1 MREEAENVRVGVLL
15 TSVAE
20 KNTCVVITE
29 DGHRVDL
36 VTGKDESTKSFSFD
50 MVVTDDNITGLYSDF
65 VQPLVQSVLE
75 GYNGALLIHGASTE
89 KTKAL
94 IDQNIIK
101 QILISLLN
109 GKAQEKD
116 DSFVAL
122 SFIQFYPD
130 GTTVDVLGSN
140 RENLKPV
147 THPIIGRSVRSN
159 QKDYKIAGG
168 VSEVCVS
175 SSEEAYNLYETCRD
189 RVRSSPGGLSCRCSA
204 VLSVAVEWRVQSE
217 VCRSRLQLFSL
228 EGGASR
234 TQLRG
239 VSPLVKALAE
249 IQTED
254 SIEDKLLP
262 FLLKDTLNG
271 NSRTALLCCLHP
283 QGVLDNETP
292 NALTLAEKVR
302 SLVTKPTVIRWCP
315 WAAEEEIRN
324 KMAALRTEMM
334 SEGATE
340 LHSTYRLAQL
350 NHDLQV
356 VKSQSWER
364 RREQSNRIKD
374 KPKNHRLA
382 SSTSSSGD
390 IGEVPETLKR
400 LQDQLRFEMH
410 KHIQDG
416 KGDSKMLQEQVER
429 IHQLREALRE
439 ETLKHSTAIDK
450 PDIFSQSQL
459 EYNKAQERRRRVQED
474 HGRLIQEEVEKMERE
489 LAQEQ
494 PLTEGPQR
502 ELLVLT
508 KERRVLVLQL
518 EALRTELQ
526 QTEQDL
532 NHQHNTHQAEMHCLR
547 EESLQVFRVF
557 RDVCEEQRR
566 MSEERYRT
574 VLLEAVQDAVYLS
587 AQNQQ
592 LQAENKELSKALAE
606 LKDTLAAQG
615 ESKVK

>member
-1 MREEAENVRVGVLL
+1 MNSLMHEEATNVCVGVLL
-15 TSVAE
+15 MSVQE
-20 KNTCVVITE
+20 KNTCVVITQ

-50 MVVTDDNITGLYSDF
+50 LVVTDDNIKGLYPDF
-65 VQPLVQSVLE
+65 LQPLVQSVLK

-89 KTKAL
+89 RSRAL
-94 IDQNIIK
+94 IDQNIR
-101 QILISLLN
+101 QVEILISLLK
-109 GKAQEKD
+109 GKAEEKE
-116 DSFVAL
+116 DSFIAL

-130 GTTVDVLGSN
+130 GTAIDVLGSN
-140 RENLKPV
+140 PGKLKPV
-147 THPIIGRSVRSN
+147 IHPVIGR
-159 QKDYKIAGG
+159 IAGG

-175 SSEEAYNLYETCRD
+175 APEEAYNLFETCRD
-189 RVRSSPGGLSCRCSA
+189 RVRSSPGGLSCRCSTL
-204 VLSVAVEWRVQSE
+204 LSVAVEWRVQSE

-234 TQLRG
+234 TELRG

-254 SIEDKLLP
+254 SPEDKLLS
-262 FLLKDTLNG
+262 FLLKDALSG
-271 NSRTALLCCLHP
+271 NSQTALLCCLHP

-302 SLVTKPTVIRWCP
+302 TLVTKPTVLHWCP
-315 WAAEEEIRN
+315 RATEEKIRD

-334 SEGATE
+334 SEGTSE
-340 LHSTYRLAQL
+340 LHSTYKLAQL
-350 NHDLQV
+350 NHELQV

-364 RREQSNRIKD
+364 RREQSNKIKE
-374 KPKNHRLA
+374 KQKNHRSA
-382 SSTSSSGD
+382 SSTSLSGD
-390 IGEVPETLKR
+390 MGDVPETVR
-400 LQDQLRFEMH
+400 HLQDQLRFEMH
-410 KHIQDG
+410 KHIHDG
-416 KGDSKMLQEQVER
+416 KADAKMVQEQVER
-429 IHQLREALRE
+429 IHQLRGALRE

-450 PDIFSQSQL
+450 PDISSQSQL

-474 HGRLIQEEVEKMERE
+474 HGRLIQEEVENMERE

-502 ELLVLT
+502 ELQVLS
-508 KERRVLVLQL
+508 KERRILVLQL

-532 NHQHNTHQAEMHCLR
+532 IQQHNTHQAEMHCLR

-592 LQAENKELSKALAE
+592 LQVDNKELTKALAD